1 MNIFDAVTDSKLFAP
16 CFRLIEHG
24 QVHAE
29 RLKVLPQNAHA
40 MSAPGEAVELG
51 PLRFRPRNPDIDLHF
66 GDFQAPGLGIGAEG
80 VELDFGVL
88 VRGGISGVHGD
99 SGHAGPRRWRIYHY
113 LMNVAIIKKET

>member
-24 QVHAE
+24 RVHAE
-29 RLKVLPQNAHA
+29 RLKLLPQNDQV

-51 PLRFRPRNPDIDLHF
+51 PLRFRPRNPDIDVHF
-66 GDFQAPGLGIGAEG
+66 GDSEAPGLGIGAEA

-88 VRGGISGVHGD
+88 IGGRNTGVDGD
-99 SGHAGPRRWRIYHY
+99 SGHRGSTLVKAYFS
-113 LMNVAIIKKET
+113 LLAK